1 MQLLTGV
8 EASKLSMAELQKM
21 VKPVFKAARQRVDR
35 MMKSE
40 QIKMSYSPALRS
52 AQQSRPRGQISL
64 FESRGKT
71 RNELLMEYTRA
82 KNFLQ
87 DATSTVK
94 GTKDYMKSINEALR
108 NRTNIAGLNEHDVM
122 KMLEA
127 FDKLTDNNPWVE
139 NERFKYEVF
148 EALSNQISKDPTGSV
163 AEITGRVENMLD
175 DIYKANME
183 EDSFYDI
190 F

>member
-8 EASKLSMAELQKM
+8 EAASLSMAELQKM
-21 VKPVFKAARQRVDR
+21 VKPVFKAARQRADR

-40 QIKMSYSPALRS
+40 QIKMSYSPALRA
-52 AQQSRPRGQISL
+52 AQQSRPRGQVSL
-64 FESRGKT
+64 FESLRKT

-87 DATSTVK
+87 DTTSTVK
-94 GTKDYMKSINEALR
+94 GTIDYMKSINEALK
-108 NRTNIAGLNEHDVM
+108 NRTDIAGLNVNDTM

-127 FDKLTDNNPWVE
+127 FDKLTEVNSWVE
-139 NERFKYEVF
+139 NQRFKYEVF
-148 EALSNQISKDPTGSV
+148 EALSDQISKDPSGSV
-163 AEITGRVENMLD
+163 EDITNRVEGMLE
-175 DIYKANME
+175 DIYRANVE
-183 EDSFYDI
+183 EDDFYDV